1 MFNDYR
7 VNLKIRNNNL
17 LRAIEES
24 GNVSGQIFCEK
35 VGISY
40 PALFKYVN
48 LLISPVYD
56 GSDKLKP
63 AAIKLCKYLNK
74 LPEELWSLEQLTP
87 IEKNNF
93 EAEVSHSQM
102 QQLTTSSNPMRSLE
116 IGQALEAFDNVIS
129 TLTSR
134 EQNVLNLRFGIDGEK
149 LTLDEIA
156 KKFDV
161 TRTRI
166 SQIEQKALTRLR
178 HPDRGMHEVNEMFT
192 SNLRVTYE

>member
-1 MFNDYR
+1 MSNDYR
-7 VNLKIRNNNL
+7 VNLKIRNANL
-17 LRAIEES
+17 LRAIEGS

-48 LLISPVYD
+48 LLRSPIYD

-63 AAIKLCKYLNK
+63 DALKLCKYLNK

-93 EAEVSHSQM
+93 EAEVSFSQM
-102 QQLTTSSNPMRSLE
+102 QQLTSSSNPERSISRE
-116 IGQALEAFDNVIS
+116 QAIDAFDNVIS

-134 EQNVLNLRFGIDGEK
+134 EQKVLNLRFGIDGEK
-149 LTLDEIA
+149 LTLDGIA

-161 TRTRI
+161 TRARVR
-166 SQIEQKALTRLR
+166 QIEQKALKKLR
-178 HPDRGMHEVNEMFT
+178 HPDKGMHEVNEMFT
-192 SNLRVTYE
+192 SNL

>member
-7 VNLKIRNNNL
+7 VNLKIRNANL

-24 GNVSGQIFCEK
+24 GGVSGKIFCEK
-35 VGISY
+35 IGISY
-40 PALFKYVN
+40 PTLFRYVN
-48 LLISPVYD
+48 LITSPLYES
-56 GSDKLKP
+56 GELKP
-63 AAIKLCKYLNK
+63 CALKLCEYLNK

-93 EAEVSHSQM
+93 EAEVSFSQM
-102 QQLTTSSNPMRSLE
+102 QQLTASSNPLRSLE
-116 IGQALEAFDNVIS
+116 REQAIDVFDNVIS

-134 EQNVLNLRFGIDGEK
+134 EQKVLNLRFGIDGEK

-161 TRTRI
+161 TRERI
-166 SQIEQKALTRLR
+166 KQIENKALRKLR
-178 HPDRGMHEVNEMFT
+178 NPNSGLKNV
-192 SNLRVTYE
+192 YESYLECM